1 MGERGAI
8 RTKVQKL
15 GGFMSGMVMPNIGAF
30 IAWGILTALFIPT
43 GFFPNE
49 KLSALVG
56 PTLTYLLP
64 LLIAY
69 TAGYNMYERRGAIA
83 GCLATVGVI
92 IGANTTMLIG
102 GMIMGPLGA
111 WCVKKFDNLIKGKV
125 KPGLEMLIDNFSM
138 GIIGVILLVF
148 GFLGVEPLIS
158 GLSNIFA
165 SGVDF
170 LMNNNLL
177 PLTSIFIAPGQ
188 ALFLNNAINHGI
200 LTPLAIEQ
208 ASEMGKS
215 ILFLLEANTGN
226 WAGLI
231 LAFTV
236 FGKGIAKKSAPTA
249 AVIQIIGGI
258 GEISVPYALMKPLTI
273 LGPILGGITGIFW
286 LQLFDGGAV
295 AAVSPGSIIALVLMS
310 PKGKLLVNVSAYVAA
325 AIVSFLVVSFI
336 LKRDKTVE
344 EAAETVDIAGTD
356 HQSQAAERGTE
367 AAGSYSKRKIRKVA
381 FCCDAGM
388 GSSAMGASMLK
399 TQLTKA
405 GVYVD
410 VEHASVHRIPKDIDV
425 VITNTNL
432 VDAARKAVSEDV
444 PILALNEFLNGEE
457 HKAIVKKIKDMME

>member
-1 MGERGAI
+1 
-8 RTKVQKL
+8 
-15 GGFMSGMVMPNIGAF
+15 
-30 IAWGILTALFIPT
+30 
-43 GFFPNE
+43 
-49 KLSALVG
+49 
-56 PTLTYLLP
+56 
-64 LLIAY
+64 
-69 TAGYNMYERRGAIA
+69 
-83 GCLATVGVI
+83 
-92 IGANTTMLIG
+92 
-102 GMIMGPLGA
+102 MGPLGA

-310 PKGKLLVNVSAYVAA
+310 PKGKLLVNVGAYVAA